1 MHVSVAHCESA
12 RIVGRPPLVV
22 VGCILLS
29 EAPKRRWSVGTID
42 FRPKWWRRRCTVLLY
57 SAGVIS
63 QTHISAAF
71 CRRRSQQTPSPVGGG
86 IIITVNNLQVIA
98 LRLLVN
104 KLLFIRKHGCRLS
117 EKKKHCN
124 DWHQTTINANIRIFI
139 SWCLKYSVKNN

>member
-1 MHVSVAHCESA
+1 
-12 RIVGRPPLVV
+12 
-22 VGCILLS
+22 
-29 EAPKRRWSVGTID
+29 
-42 FRPKWWRRRCTVLLY
+42 VLLY

-104 KLLFIRKHGCRLS
+104 KALIHPKARLS
-117 EKKKHCN
+117 LVGEEK
-124 DWHQTTINANIRIFI
+124 A
-139 SWCLKYSVKNN
+139 L